1 MKFKFC
7 MDKGKVNDLAQ
18 VNIKDIYPLSPMQE
32 GMLFH
37 SILDAKSEAYF
48 EQTVITFNEVLDVHL
63 VQQSLQQ
70 LMNRYDIFRTIFM
83 YKETERPLQ
92 IVLEER
98 DALPVHFEN
107 ISAFPAAEKREHF
120 TAFLKAERQA
130 GFDLEKDVPIR
141 LALFEWDDES
151 SRLVWSVHH
160 IIMDGWCMGTVA
172 QELFTMYTSL
182 RSGVPAQLDT
192 VYPYSSFIQW
202 LEQQDKEEATAYWQG
217 I

>member
-120 TAFLKAERQA
+120 TTF
-130 GFDLEKDVPIR
+130 
-141 LALFEWDDES
+141 
-151 SRLVWSVHH
+151 
-160 IIMDGWCMGTVA
+160 
-172 QELFTMYTSL
+172 
-182 RSGVPAQLDT
+182 
-192 VYPYSSFIQW
+192 
-202 LEQQDKEEATAYWQG
+202 
-217 I
+217 